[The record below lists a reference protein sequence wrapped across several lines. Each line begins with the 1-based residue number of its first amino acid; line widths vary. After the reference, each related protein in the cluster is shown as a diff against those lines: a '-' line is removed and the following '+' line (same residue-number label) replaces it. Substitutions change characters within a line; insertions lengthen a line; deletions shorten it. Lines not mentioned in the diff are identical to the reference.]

1 MNLSAAMAGGSP
13 LFRTLIAAAAGQ
25 TCDKQPKRERDRC
38 VRGA

>member
-1 MNLSAAMAGGSP
+1 MNLSAAMADGSP

-25 TCDKQPKRERDRC
+25 TCDKQLKHKRDRW